1 MTPGIASRL
10 GLDEPRGFLVMDV
23 VVGSPAENAGI
34 QRGEEDAVIDG
45 ISMKLGG
52 DVILA
57 IDNNTVRKIDDI
69 LAYVEIEKSVGDDL
83 KLTILRGGQTMEVIA
98 TLSARPSQ
106 QESP

>member
-1 MTPGIASRL
+1 
-10 GLDEPRGFLVMDV
+10 
-23 VVGSPAENAGI
+23 
-34 QRGEEDAVIDG
+34 
-45 ISMKLGG
+45 MKLGG

>member
-1 MTPGIASRL
+1 
-10 GLDEPRGFLVMDV
+10 
-23 VVGSPAENAGI
+23 
-34 QRGEEDAVIDG
+34 
-45 ISMKLGG
+45 
-52 DVILA
+52 VILA

>member
-1 MTPGIASRL
+1 
-10 GLDEPRGFLVMDV
+10 
-23 VVGSPAENAGI
+23 
-34 QRGEEDAVIDG
+34 
-45 ISMKLGG
+45 MKLGG

-69 LAYVEIEKSVGDDL
+69 LAYVETEKSVGDDL